1 MRNIHI
7 LCTMIG
13 GIGGMIV
20 TLLGG
25 WDYGLKTLI
34 ILMAVDYIS
43 GLVVAGVFKNS
54 NKSESGTLDS
64 KAGFKGLCRKCM
76 IVLFVLIGN
85 HLDLM
90 IGVDYVRNAI
100 IIGFAANELISIVEN
115 AGQMGVPVPKVVLNA
130 IEVLKKKEEDA
141 A

>member
-1 MRNIHI
+1 
-7 LCTMIG
+7 
-13 GIGGMIV
+13 MIV

-130 IEVLKKKEEDA
+130 IEVLKEKEEDA

>member
-1 MRNIHI
+1 MRNIHT
-7 LCTMIG
+7 LCTIIG

-90 IGVDYVRNAI
+90 IGVDYARNAI